1 MDLQPRIKQ
10 KYWALKRTV
19 VDRMLRSDVE
29 LQCVFASSN
38 KLFLSLM
45 YGCTT
50 YKRSVLGLF
59 TTGNEALACLK
70 ENNVGFLLSTID
82 LEDGPGD
89 GLIAQARLLR
99 PSLRCVLIADH
110 HHYRRDDAVHWRSP
124 VIVSALDIGDES
136 EPWNQAMVAAIAN
149 TSYRSPSI
157 PDCLLND
164 DDKRV
169 IKLTPRERQM
179 LECYALGLTNS
190 QAAERLSLSPL
201 STKTY
206 SRNLLA
212 KLNVSNRQL
221 ALLKVF
227 GKQLLVPS

>member
-1 MDLQPRIKQ
+1 VNLQPQVK
-10 KYWALKRTV
+10 KNYWTLKRAV
-19 VDRMLRSDVE
+19 VDGMLRSDVA

-38 KLFLSLM
+38 KLFLSMM

-50 YKRSVLGLF
+50 FKRSVLGLY
-59 TTGNEALACLK
+59 TTGNEVLACLR
-70 ENNVGFLLSTID
+70 ENNVGLLLSTID
-82 LEDGPGD
+82 LEDGSGD
-89 GLIAQARLLR
+89 GLITQARLLH

-110 HHYRRDDAVHWRSP
+110 HHYRRDDAMTWQSP
-124 VIVSALDIGDES
+124 VIVSSFDLGDES
-136 EPWNQAMVAAIAN
+136 EPWNQALMSAIAN
-149 TSYRSPSI
+149 TTYRSPSI

-169 IKLTPRERQM
+169 VKLTPRERQM
-179 LECYALGLTNS
+179 LECYALGLTNA
-190 QAAERLSLSPL
+190 QAAERLSLSPQ

-221 ALLKVF
+221 ALMKMMGNAFVHT
-227 GKQLLVPS
+227 S